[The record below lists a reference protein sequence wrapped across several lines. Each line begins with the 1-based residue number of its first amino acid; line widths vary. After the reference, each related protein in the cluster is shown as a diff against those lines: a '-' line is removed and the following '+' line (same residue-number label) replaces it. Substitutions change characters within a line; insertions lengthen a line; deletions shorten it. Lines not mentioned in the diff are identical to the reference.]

1 MPGLWVGD
9 IGMRRV
15 RKVLELSELSRRMHC
30 KSRRLP
36 SSGENPGEIRQPD
49 LLTPCIF
56 LQL

>member
-1 MPGLWVGD
+1 MPGLWVGG

-15 RKVLELSELSRRMHC
+15 RKVELSELSGRMHC

-36 SSGENPGEIRQPD
+36 SSGEKPGEIRQPD